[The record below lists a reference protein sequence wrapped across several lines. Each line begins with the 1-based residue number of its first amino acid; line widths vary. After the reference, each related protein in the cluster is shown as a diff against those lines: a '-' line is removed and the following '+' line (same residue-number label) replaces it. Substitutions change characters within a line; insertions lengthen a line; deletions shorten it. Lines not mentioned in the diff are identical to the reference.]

1 MNAAQLKRFVPG
13 IALLA
18 GRRGPGLRRDL
29 LAGVVLAALLVPQG
43 MGYAQLAGLPP
54 CTRR

>member
-1 MNAAQLKRFVPG
+1 MTSAKLRTLVPG

-18 GRRGPGLRRDL
+18 ERRGEGMRRDL

-43 MGYAQLAGLPP
+43 MGYAPVWRG
-54 CTRR
+54 TKR